1 MNHPHRKPFLQQV
14 AEIYAAEGPDIVA
27 NSCFIFPNKRSSK
40 FFRNF
45 LTLELGEQE
54 VAFTTMTINSF
65 VAQFSPLKE
74 ATRYDQLFTLYNEYR
89 KILKDDSLDFDSFA
103 FWGDM
108 LIADFNDVDRYLV
121 DPDRLFVNIG
131 RFKEISSNYLTEE
144 QLEAIRRYWGED
156 HQGTRP
162 EDFWKHVHADKRKE
176 TKEKFLRLWE
186 TLAPL
191 YHAFKEALAQQG
203 LATSGALCR
212 NAVGA
217 LSRVDRNRPLRFRRY
232 VFIGFNVLTTAEMKI
247 FEILKNLGVADFYWD
262 FNSPAFANGF
272 NRAGRFIERNAAEF
286 PSLYPLQEE
295 KITTLPEI
303 EVAGVPGNTAQTKY
317 AGETLLSLL
326 KREGYINPDNAIN
339 TAVVLPDEGLF
350 VPLLHSIPEEIKSVN
365 VTMGLPMRHNPV
377 AALIHSIIMMQT
389 NVARSHGEL
398 TFFHEHVTSVI
409 SSPIIKGI
417 APEECKALSDAIVK
431 RRLYRVPLS
440 ETDAICPSLSF
451 IFTVPANM
459 GTHEEI
465 FGYLRNVMAR
475 LEEAG
480 AYSDG
485 MARHFV
491 KAYNQKLD
499 MIEDACRRHNI
510 EMRGNTLFK
519 MIERAAASDKV
530 PFVGEPLNGLQIMG
544 VLETRALDFDNVIML
559 SMNER
564 IFPRRHYAGSFIP
577 DTLRRGYGMA
587 TTDFQESIFAYY
599 FYRLISRARHVTLI
613 YDARTIGTATG
624 EMSRYVAQLLYL
636 FGNGSINHRIM
647 KFDVHAEDRTN
658 VTVIKTPEVMEKLK
672 EFTKPK
678 GRNLSA
684 TAINLYIKCPLSFYL
699 RFVEGYDP
707 DNEVNDYMDASTYG
721 TIVHSVMEQIFLALK
736 GKADEVTVTRD
747 MLECYIKRSEI
758 LLDPIIT
765 ATINKEYNHRP
776 AGDLRPLVGEAL
788 ILGRIIKES
797 VVKLLEKECEQT
809 PFVFKQAEEKI
820 IISYKVND
828 TLSVNIC
835 QFIDRVDEKN
845 NIIRLI
851 DYKTGSDELEI
862 KSLEELFGHSNK
874 KNIKA
879 FLQLMLY
886 CVVYGKAHHYTG
898 AIQPFIYSFRNI
910 AKDGIVPLKI
920 DKETLA
926 DYRPYA
932 EEYENLLRA
941 KIEEI
946 FDPEIPFEQSPDE
959 SACKYCNFWRIC
971 GRG

>member
-14 AEIYAAEGPDIVA
+14 AEIYASEGPELIA
-27 NSCFIFPNKRSSK
+27 NCCFIFPNKRSSK

-45 LTLELGEQE
+45 LNQELAGRE
-54 VAFTTMTINSF
+54 VSFTTLTINSF

-74 ATRYDQLFTLYNEYR
+74 ATRYDQLFTLYNEYQ
-89 KILKDDSLDFDSFA
+89 KLLKEESLDFDSFA
-103 FWGDM
+103 FWGEM

-121 DPDRLFVNIG
+121 DPDKLFVNIT
-131 RFKEISSNYLTEE
+131 RFKEISSNYLTDE
-144 QLEAIRRYWGED
+144 QLEAIRRYWGEE
-156 HQGTRP
+156 HGTSQP
-162 EDFWKHVHADKRKE
+162 DDFWKHVHADKRKAA
-176 TKEKFLRLWE
+176 KEKFLRLWE

-191 YHAFKEALAQQG
+191 YHAFKEALAAQG
-203 LATSGALCR
+203 LATSGALSR

-217 LSRVDRNRPLRFRRY
+217 LQRVNRDRPLRFKRY

-247 FEILKNLGVADFYWD
+247 FGILKNLGVADFYWD
-262 FNSPAFANGF
+262 FNSPAFSNGF

-286 PSLYPLQEE
+286 PSLYPLEEE

-303 EVAGVPGNTAQTKY
+303 KVIGVPGNTAQTKY
-317 AGETLLSLL
+317 AGLTLSSMLE
-326 KREGYINPDNAIN
+326 REGYINPDNAIN

-350 VPLLHSIPEEIKSVN
+350 VPLLHSIPEKIKSVN

-377 AALIHSIIMMQT
+377 AALIHAIIMMQT
-389 NVARSHGEL
+389 NVARSHGEP
-398 TFFHEHVTSVI
+398 TFFHEHVTAVI
-409 SSPIIKGI
+409 SSPIIKGL
-417 APEECKALSDAIVK
+417 APEETRALADAILK
-431 RRLYRVPLS
+431 RRLYRVPIS
-440 ETDAICPSLSF
+440 ETDAICPSLGF
-451 IFTVPANM
+451 IFTIPATRD
-459 GTHEEI
+459 GRSEI
-465 FGYLRNVMAR
+465 FAYLRDILDR
-475 LEEAG
+475 LKDSGEF
-480 AYSDG
+480 YDG

-499 MIEDACRRHNI
+499 LIEDACRRHKI
-510 EMRGNTLFK
+510 EMHGKTLFK
-519 MIERAAASDKV
+519 MIERAASADKI

-613 YDARTIGTATG
+613 YDARTIGTSTG

-636 FGNGSINHRIM
+636 FGKGSITHRIM
-647 KFDVHAEDRTN
+647 KFDVHAEDRTE
-658 VTVIKTPEVMEKLK
+658 VTVEKTPEVIEKMK
-672 EFTKPK
+672 KFTIP
-678 GRNLSA
+678 GERNLSA
-684 TAINLYIKCPLSFYL
+684 TSINLYIKCPLCFYL
-699 RFVEGYDP
+699 RFVERYDP
-707 DNEVNDYMDASTYG
+707 ENEVSDYMDASTYG
-721 TIVHSVMEQIFLALK
+721 TIVHSVMEKIFLTLRGEAP
-736 GKADEVTVTRD
+736 EVTVTGD
-747 MLECYIKRSEI
+747 MLERYIKSSEI
-758 LLDPIIT
+758 LVDPLVT
-765 ATINKEYNHRP
+765 ATINEEYNHRP

-788 ILGRIIKES
+788 ILGRIIRES
-797 VVKLLEKECEQT
+797 VVKLLEREREQT
-809 PFVFKQAEEKI
+809 PFVFKEAEEKI
-820 IISYKVND
+820 SISYKVND
-828 TLSVNIC
+828 TLSVNIL
-835 QFIDRVDEKN
+835 QFIDRVDSKDGT
-845 NIIRLI
+845 IRLI
-851 DYKTGSDELEI
+851 DYKTGSDELKI
-862 KSLEELFGHSNK
+862 KSLEELFEHTG

-886 CVVYGKAHHYTG
+886 CVVYSKAHHYDG
-898 AIQPFIYSFRNI
+898 PIQPIIYSFRNI
-910 AKDGIVPLKI
+910 VKDGIVPLKI
-920 DKETLA
+920 DRETLA

-946 FDPEIPFEQSPDE
+946 FDPEVPFTQAEDE